1 MNQKFTFFAFFIFTC
16 LSLQYA
22 CAQDKQN
29 SIELSPVYG
38 LQMFSGEGN
47 TLKGQFY
54 GAEATYH
61 LNMANNEAPW
71 VRMFRVKRIS
81 FAASY
86 RQLDGA
92 YLVKQPGSTG
102 ILGNVFGLT
111 SRLDISLFNIGATDV
126 RGTPGFGFAYATQD
140 YYTDNNPLIGSHI
153 NFTAQAGL
161 KVVTPVSKT
170 TRLLAGIDIYHYS
183 NAAVKLPNDGVN
195 VLNASIGIDHDID
208 KAGPGT
214 SQTNEKYKT
223 FAKHSFEFGANIG
236 RRGLFQLDPSFAPSE
251 IAYQKAATSHLY
263 KSGFYAGYTY
273 RLNSLFG
280 FKVGADAIYYY
291 TTLDTIQTVDHFYA
305 TFQELASS
313 YSHWSLGISAGPD
326 IYLGRVVFGI
336 NYGQYLYFQSYQGHG
351 AFHPN
356 PPNWY
361 WDFGGKYFITPSFAI
376 EAKQYLHRTE
386 ADYVGIGVLYRV
398 KLSRD

>member
-1 MNQKFTFFAFFIFTC
+1 MDQKFTFFPFFIFTC
-16 LSLQYA
+16 LSLQHA
-22 CAQDKQN
+22 RAQDKQN
-29 SIELSPVYG
+29 SIEFSPVYG

-54 GAEATYH
+54 GVEATYH

-126 RGTPGFGFAYATQD
+126 RVTPGFGFAYATQD

-236 RRGLFQLDPSFAPSE
+236 RRGLFQTNQGISPAESQ
-251 IAYQKAATSHLY
+251 YQRTATSHLY

-273 RLNSLFG
+273 RFNSLFG
-280 FKVGADAIYYY
+280 FKLGADAIYYY
-291 TTLDTIQTVDHFYA
+291 TTLDTIQTINHFYA

-313 YSHWSLGISAGPD
+313 YDRWTVGISAGPD
-326 IYLGRVVFGI
+326 IYLGRVVFDI
-336 NYGQYLYFQSYQGHG
+336 NYGQYLHFNAYQGLKG
-351 AFHPN
+351 FHPD

-361 WDFGGKYFITPSFAI
+361 WDFGGKYFITPSFAL

-386 ADYVGIGVLYRV
+386 ADYVGIGILYRV